1 MNDGG
6 PLWQRRE
13 AWIYEVNAGYG
24 IERLVPMLPL
34 AQEIEFVE
42 RLKQSLLLYRSVM
55 GQPRQQEFL
64 EF

>member
-1 MNDGG
+1 MVDS
-6 PLWQRRE
+6 LWQRRE
-13 AWIYEVNAGYG
+13 VWIYEVNDGYG
-24 IERLVPMLPL
+24 IERLILMLPS

-42 RLKQSLLLYRSVM
+42 WLKQSMLLYRSVM